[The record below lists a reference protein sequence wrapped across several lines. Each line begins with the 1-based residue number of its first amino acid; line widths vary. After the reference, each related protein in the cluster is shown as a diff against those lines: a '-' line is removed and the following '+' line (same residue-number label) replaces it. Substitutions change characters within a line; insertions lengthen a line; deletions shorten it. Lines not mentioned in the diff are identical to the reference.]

1 MKVSDGLGILTAIII
16 LAGVAVA
23 IRQGGNTANILK
35 TAGESF
41 SGVIKAATGTA

>member
-1 MKVSDGLGILTAIII
+1 MRASDALGVVTAIII
-16 LAGVAVA
+16 LAGVAIA

-41 SGVIKAATGTA
+41 SGVIKAATGNA